1 MNNTQDNKY
10 TDPDILDSEID
21 LLDLLNVIWQG
32 KSLILILTSLITIFT
47 AVYSL
52 NIPNFYKSESI
63 LVSSDTNDLKN
74 FSQYSGL
81 ASMAGINLPGSSS
94 NSVIEV
100 MEIIQSRQ
108 FVNHLLTF
116 ENVLPSLMA
125 ADSYDHENEVLVFNA
140 NIYDE
145 KTNSWLVDNGM
156 SLRPSYLEA
165 HRVYINEVMSI
176 SQDSKTGLV
185 SVSVQ
190 HISPFFASELLKLI
204 ITEANNL
211 KRAKDINISK
221 EALDFLKLELAQTS
235 LVEIKNSINQLIK
248 AQLETEMMAKVNEDY
263 SLVIIEPPFV
273 PDQKFGPNRT
283 LMVVLAL
290 LIGSFFSFMVVLLR
304 HYLLVK

>member
-1 MNNTQDNKY
+1 
-10 TDPDILDSEID
+10 
-21 LLDLLNVIWQG
+21 
-32 KSLILILTSLITIFT
+32 
-47 AVYSL
+47 
-52 NIPNFYKSESI
+52 
-63 LVSSDTNDLKN
+63 
-74 FSQYSGL
+74 
-81 ASMAGINLPGSSS
+81 MAGINLPGSSS

-145 KTNSWLVDNGM
+145 KTNSWLVDNGL